1 MFSTLGRW
9 WKGFKDSCKYL
20 GASLAISLVKRKLA
34 RRPHDWSLWL
44 MLGRLYSIGY
54 QWPQAIDSLKRARK
68 LNPQSERIAQ
78 VLADAKEKARQNG
91 AWPPKKREKEK

>member
-9 WKGFKDSCKYL
+9 WKSFRNSFTYL
-20 GASLAISLVKRKLA
+20 TASLTIVLVKRKLR

-44 MLGRLYSIGY
+44 TLGRLYTVGY

-68 LNPQSERIAQ
+68 LNPQNEVIAQ
-78 VLADAKEKARQNG
+78 VLANAKEQARLNG
-91 AWPPKKREKEK
+91 VWPPAKKV